1 MLPAVATQCG
11 HLYICSTRGFRL

>member
-1 MLPAVATQCG
+1 MLPVVATQCG